1 MLNEIFISKFVV
13 CLIFSYLLGSIPVA
27 FIAGKLYGANIFNIG
42 SRQAGATNV
51 FRELSRKAGTAVM
64 LIDSLKGLLAIIIC
78 RLYGF
83 SDFELILPAAFTI
96 LGHWNS
102 PFTKFKGGDGV
113 STLTGLGLGIA
124 PQQLII
130 PYIVIAIILLTMI
143 YKKFS
148 HPTIWGGSIGYI
160 VFICMSIWDET
171 YLDFSVVAGFSLL
184 GICIL
189 FHSIYFHKKHK
200 ENFNKNK
207 SD

>member
-1 MLNEIFISKFVV
+1 MLDEIFIPKYIV
-13 CLIFSYLLGSIPVA
+13 CLIISYLLGSIPVA
-27 FIAGKLYGANIFNIG
+27 FIAGRFYGANIFNIG
-42 SRQAGATNV
+42 SQQAGATNV
-51 FRELSRKAGTAVM
+51 FRELSRRAGVAVM
-64 LIDSLKGLLAIIIC
+64 LIDSFKGLIAIVIC

-130 PYIVIAIILLTMI
+130 PYIIIAIILFTMI
-143 YKKFS
+143 YKKYS

-171 YLDFSVVAGFSLL
+171 YLNFSVVVGFSFL
-184 GICIL
+184 GLCIL
-189 FHSIYFHKKHK
+189 LHSIYFHKKHK
-200 ENFNKNK
+200 ENFKK
-207 SD
+207 KKLD